1 MMVEKGE
8 LRREAGIIMRNAI
21 KGANLIARDIAIPI
35 QQVRSVKNTDTVQQ
49 ALQVMGE
56 SSHQRLPVFDNTTNE
71 VIGAVSFKTLTES
84 VC

>member
-1 MMVEKGE
+1 MVEKGE